1 MICRA
6 GRTDSR
12 SFNAGV
18 RERSVSQGC
27 DPPLLSNS
35 PRRLFDGESSGRWG
49 NRVRDSEQRQE
60 EPRASLSLLKRHS
73 FFPRTCLGTASR
85 NPLHAR
91 VRWGSRRVLQSSLLC
106 GGKALAGTC
115 VVPGSVPSVPQAE
128 MSAASSSCHA
138 APELARSIAFPV
150 MLSLMLNLFL
160 PLTNWLF
167 IFM

>member
-73 FFPRTCLGTASR
+73 FFPRTCLGPASR
-85 NPLHAR
+85 NPWHAR
-91 VRWGSRRVLQSSLLC
+91 IRGGLVASCRARCSAAGRLLL
-106 GGKALAGTC
+106 ALA
-115 VVPGSVPSVPQAE
+115 SSQAL
-128 MSAASSSCHA
+128 SPRSLRPRCRLHQAAVMQ
-138 APELARSIAFPV
+138 LRSWRAQSH
-150 MLSLMLNLFL
+150 SL
-160 PLTNWLF
+160 
-167 IFM
+167 